1 MAIMLLYFKAADYFN
16 IIDKP
21 NQRSSHTEIT
31 LRGGGIIFWFAAL
44 LYFVQNPE
52 HNYFFFT
59 GITLVSLVSFWDDIQ
74 SLSNKIRISIH
85 FISITLIFYDL
96 GLFNLTPVWSVV
108 IAYIL
113 AIGLINAYNFMD
125 GINGITGLYTLVVLG
140 SLFYVNS
147 KIQLFIDSSFVKYG
161 MIASLVFLF
170 FNYRKKAKCFAGD
183 VGSIAIAF
191 WIIYLVLK
199 LILNTSS
206 FIWLLFLAVYGVDA
220 VCTIIHRLYLKQNIF
235 EAHRLHLYQ
244 VLSNECKIQHR
255 IVSLYYALVQA
266 VISLLVIFL
275 YQKVDDLILFLIV
288 ILPLLLIYSSKF
300 YLLKKNEIKYM
311 IPKVIQGGNFSDHR
325 GIISYVN
332 DFSFKD
338 IERFYIISNSDENPI
353 RAWQG
358 HKLDSKNFYCV
369 SGSFKIH
376 FVKIDNWENPSKNLP
391 IETIIVSEF
400 DSKIVHIPIGYA
412 NAIQSLETNSKLISF
427 STLPLI
433 NVKEDDARYPSD
445 YWNLNG

>member
-1 MAIMLLYFKAADYFN
+1 
-16 IIDKP
+16 
-21 NQRSSHTEIT
+21 
-31 LRGGGIIFWFAAL
+31 
-44 LYFVQNPE
+44 
-52 HNYFFFT
+52 
-59 GITLVSLVSFWDDIQ
+59 
-74 SLSNKIRISIH
+74 
-85 FISITLIFYDL
+85 
-96 GLFNLTPVWSVV
+96 
-108 IAYIL
+108 
-113 AIGLINAYNFMD
+113 MD

-140 SLFYVNS
+140 SLLYVNS

-244 VLSNECKIQHR
+244 VLSNEYKIQHR

-275 YQKVDDLILFLIV
+275 YQKVDDLILFVIV

-300 YLLKKNEIKYM
+300 YLLKKM
-311 IPKVIQGGNFSDHR
+311 R
-325 GIISYVN
+325 
-332 DFSFKD
+332 
-338 IERFYIISNSDENPI
+338 
-353 RAWQG
+353 
-358 HKLDSKNFYCV
+358 
-369 SGSFKIH
+369 
-376 FVKIDNWENPSKNLP
+376 
-391 IETIIVSEF
+391 
-400 DSKIVHIPIGYA
+400 
-412 NAIQSLETNSKLISF
+412 
-427 STLPLI
+427 
-433 NVKEDDARYPSD
+433 
-445 YWNLNG
+445 LNI